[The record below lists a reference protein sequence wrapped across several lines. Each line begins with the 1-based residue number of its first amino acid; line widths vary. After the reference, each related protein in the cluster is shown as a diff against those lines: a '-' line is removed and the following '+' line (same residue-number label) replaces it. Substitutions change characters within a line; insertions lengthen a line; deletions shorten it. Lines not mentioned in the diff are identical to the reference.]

1 MIHDASRTGMD
12 RGILYAVL
20 ILVFF
25 GLVMLYSSSAILAGD
40 QHHSS
45 SFFLARQALRTAIGL
60 VGLVA
65 ISWLDYRRLR
75 GRVAWALWGAALLLL
90 LLCIVPNPLR
100 LSVRGTHRWLQ
111 LGPLVIQPADFGRL
125 ALAVLLAD
133 MLAARGPEGISTW
146 RGLARPA
153 AVIALVVGLV
163 VVQPN
168 LGSALA
174 IGLIGVS
181 VLWLG
186 GIRLRHLLAGA
197 GVAVAGL
204 AAWIVSSSYH
214 LQRVQQFLSGAAEVD
229 PQRGGYQLNQSLM
242 ALGSGGL
249 SGRGLGQGLQKWYF
263 LPDAHTDFIF
273 AVIGEEA
280 GFWGAVLVMITF
292 LFLFARCVRVV
303 RDAPDRFAFLLAG
316 GMTASLA
323 VYFLVNIGV
332 ATGVLPTTGLPLPFI
347 SYGGSSVISNLLA
360 VGLLLGLSAQ
370 GRRSAGPR
378 VTVT

>member
-1 MIHDASRTGMD
+1 MIRDASRSGMD
-12 RGILYAVL
+12 RTILYLVL
-20 ILVFF
+20 ALVGF
-25 GLVMLYSSSAILAGD
+25 GLVMLYSSSAILAEEK
-40 QHHSS
+40 HHST
-45 SFFLARQALRTAIGL
+45 SFFLTRQAIRTGIGL
-60 VGLVA
+60 VGLAAVA
-65 ISWLDYRRLR
+65 CIDYRRLR
-75 GRVAWALWGAALLLL
+75 GHVAWALWGVSLVLL
-90 LLCIVPNPLR
+90 LLCIIPNPLR

-111 LGPLVIQPADFGRL
+111 LGPLVIQPADFARL
-125 ALAVLLAD
+125 TLAILLAD
-133 MLAARGPEGISTW
+133 MLAASGPQGIATW

-153 AVIALVVGLV
+153 SVIGLVVMML

-186 GIRLRHLLAGA
+186 GIRFRHLAAGA
-197 GVAVAGL
+197 GVAAAGL
-204 AAWIVSSSYH
+204 TVWILTSSYH
-214 LQRVQQFLSGAAEVD
+214 LQRVQQFLAGAAEAD
-229 PQRGGYQLNQSLM
+229 PQKGGYQLNQSLM

-249 SGRGLGQGLQKWYF
+249 SGRGPGQGLQKWYF

-273 AVIGEEA
+273 SVIGEET
-280 GFWGAVLVMITF
+280 GFWGAVFVMV
-292 LFLFARCVRVV
+292 LFLGLFIRCVRVV

-323 VYFLVNIGV
+323 IYFFVNIGV

-370 GRRSAGPR
+370 SRRPAGLR
-378 VTVT
+378 VGT